1 MTRISENDRAFKLV
15 ATARAVLVS
24 PENVVCMPLV
34 QIALNEV
41 TVAEFFKREQAPG
54 SLP

>member
-1 MTRISENDRAFKLV
+1 MTRISVNARAFRIV

-41 TVAEFFKREQAPG
+41 TVAEFFKREKAQG
-54 SLP
+54 SQP